1 MTRVLV
7 TGASGFV
14 GRATLQPL
22 LDRGWEVH
30 GVASVPGAGRSSAI
44 HWHHV
49 DLLDQEAAATLCR
62 TVKAEHLLHL
72 AWYAKPGRFW
82 RALENFAWVRASLFL
97 LESFREAGGARA
109 VLAGTCAEYDWTTGS
124 ECNERTTPVTPATTY
139 GACKAAMGALAEAYA
154 RETGLS
160 LAWGRIFF
168 PFGPGESPERLTGY
182 VVRALMRGEP
192 AICTAGTQLR
202 DFLFVNDLGEA
213 FAALLGSPVTGAVN
227 MASGEPMTIE
237 AFLRRIA
244 AQAGRPDL
252 LRLGEKPMPTGEAP
266 VISASVDRLRLEV
279 GWSPRVGVDDAIAR
293 TIDYWRS
300 EDSGS
305 G

>member
-30 GVASVPGAGRSSAI
+30 GVATAPGAGRPGDVS
-44 HWHHV
+44 WHHV
-49 DLLDQEAAATLCR
+49 NLLNPEATAALCR
-62 TVKAEHLLHL
+62 TVKADSLLHL

-82 RALENFAWVRASLFL
+82 HALENFAWVRASLLL
-97 LESFREAGGARA
+97 LESFRDAGGARA
-109 VLAGTCAEYDWTTGS
+109 VLAGTCAEYDWTTGNACD
-124 ECNERTTPVTPATTY
+124 ETATVLAPATTY
-139 GACKAAMGALAEAYA
+139 GVCKAAMGALAAAYA

-182 VVRALMRGEP
+182 VVRALLRGEP
-192 AICTAGTQLR
+192 AACTAGTQTR
-202 DFLFVNDLGEA
+202 DFLFVNDLGDA
-213 FAALLGSPVTGAVN
+213 FAALLRSGVTGAVN
-227 MASGEPMTIE
+227 MASGEPMTI
-237 AFLRRIA
+237 ASFLQRIA
-244 AQAGRPDL
+244 VQAGRPEL
-252 LRLGEKPMPTGEAP
+252 LRLGERPMPAGEAP
-266 VISASVDRLRLEV
+266 VVTAAVARLRSEV
-279 GWSPRVGVDDAIAR
+279 GWSPPRSVDDAIAR

-300 EDSGS
+300 VDLSG
-305 G
+305 